1 MSWRAA
7 RGPIL
12 NTVNELGITHDL
24 NAWAGRHDGVEDPIS
39 AYASASE
46 ALFAVALIV
55 LFAVVWGRL
64 RGLARR
70 AAVGAAASAGVALLI
85 GQALSHLVDRPR
97 PFVAHP
103 ELVRIFAPHA
113 ADPSFPSDHAT
124 ASFAIATAILLRN
137 RLWGSVALVAATL
150 LAVSRV
156 VIGVH
161 YPLDVL
167 AGAALGSSVGAR
179 ALRPAGASPHRPRRR
194 PARRGFDSLTRRAG
208 ALVGIAR

>member
-1 MSWRAA
+1 MND
-7 RGPIL
+7 L
-12 NTVNELGITHDL
+12 EITHDL
-24 NAWAGRHDGVEDPIS
+24 NAWAARHDGVEDPIS

-46 ALFAVALIV
+46 ALFLLLLFV
-55 LFAVVWGRL
+55 LFAVVWGRM
-64 RGLARR
+64 RMLARR

-85 GQALSHLVDRPR
+85 GQVLSHLVDRPR

-103 ELVRIFAPHA
+103 DLVRIFAPHA

-137 RLWGSVALVAATL
+137 RLWGSIALAAATL
-150 LAVSRV
+150 LAISRV

-167 AGAALGSSVGAR
+167 AGAALGSAV
-179 ALRPAGASPHRPRRR
+179 ALALYLPA
-194 PARRGFDSLTRRAG
+194 ARRVTDHVADRLGAGFDVLTRRAG
-208 ALVGIAR
+208 ALIGLAR